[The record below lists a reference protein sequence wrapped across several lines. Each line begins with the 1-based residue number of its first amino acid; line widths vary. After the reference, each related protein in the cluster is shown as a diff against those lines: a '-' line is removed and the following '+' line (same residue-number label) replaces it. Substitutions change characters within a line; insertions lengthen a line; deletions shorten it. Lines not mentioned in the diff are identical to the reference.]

1 MRVKKVWETARN
13 KRVWDAVNKI
23 RAYPKKSKILTEE
36 QVKKVMLDCTEV
48 NTSCPESV
56 QKYGERCEMV
66 GELYYG
72 YKKYMK
78 LVGKRDAKLHE
89 DRINLHCQVEQ
100 YTTEAIER
108 LISYKDEYIG

>member
-1 MRVKKVWETARN
+1 MRVKKVWET
-13 KRVWDAVNKI
+13 VNKMPTYI
-23 RAYPKKSKILTEE
+23 QKAKFLTEE
-36 QVKKVMLDCTEV
+36 QVKKVLLDCTEV
-48 NTSCPESV
+48 NPECPESV

-72 YKKYMK
+72 YKNYMK
-78 LVGKRDAKLHE
+78 LVGKRDAKLHK

-100 YTTEAIER
+100 YTMEAIER